1 MRRPPAEDDPFRAL
15 VVERAERDDGRYL
28 LFYTWPPAADA
39 EREPRTPAPDDDRDV

>member
-1 MRRPPAEDDPFRAL
+1 MPRPLAEEDPFRAL

-39 EREPRTPAPDDDRDV
+39 EREPRTRAPDDDRDV